1 MGAMRYALAYH
12 FLTNRSNSMKTYFV
26 TKTVQMLFTIQA
38 NDADHA
44 ERIIQDYYESEADSS
59 TILNIVAE
67 SSEEYEAN
75 LND

>member
-1 MGAMRYALAYH
+1 
-12 FLTNRSNSMKTYFV
+12 MKTYFV

-38 NDADHA
+38 NNADHA

-75 LND
+75 LSD

>member
-1 MGAMRYALAYH
+1 
-12 FLTNRSNSMKTYFV
+12 MKTYFV

-44 ERIIQDYYESEADSS
+44 ERIIEDYYESEADGS
-59 TILNIVAE
+59 TILNIVVE
-67 SSEEYEAN
+67 SGEEHEAN

>member
-1 MGAMRYALAYH
+1 
-12 FLTNRSNSMKTYFV
+12 MKTYFV

-44 ERIIQDYYESEADSS
+44 ERIIEDYYESEADGS
-59 TILNIVAE
+59 TILNIVVE
-67 SSEEYEAN
+67 SSEEHEAK

>member
-1 MGAMRYALAYH
+1 MQ
-12 FLTNRSNSMKTYFV
+12 TYFV

>member
-1 MGAMRYALAYH
+1 
-12 FLTNRSNSMKTYFV
+12 MKTYFV

-44 ERIIQDYYESEADSS
+44 ERITQDYYESEADSS
-59 TILNIVAE
+59 IILNIVAE